1 MSSMKNQITEVI
13 PEDLY
18 ENIGSDTGRN
28 TPHDKSFKDNKPK
41 EAKDEGFLNKSSNTF
56 IDVLEVEDEQIFND
70 SFIQERADIQKER
83 EHEIEI
89 KDQIKSLIIRNQ
101 KKTEERNENMCSYN
115 SFFKT

>member
-1 MSSMKNQITEVI
+1 
-13 PEDLY
+13 LY

-28 TPHDKSFKDNKPK
+28 TPHDKSFKDKTE
-41 EAKDEGFLNKSSNTF
+41 EAKDEFLNKSVRSF

-70 SFIQERADIQKER
+70 SFMQQRADIKMER

-101 KKTEERNENMCSYN
+101 KKTEERNENICSYD
-115 SFFKT
+115 SFFKSKELENNF